1 MESIEFA
8 GKGGRKPQLDIS
20 IKLIELDNK
29 NPRLVPY
36 LPDGD
41 KASQIDLLSV
51 LYENFDTE
59 MIAMSMV
66 QNGYFDE
73 EPIIVVPKKIP
84 LSFKFS
90 DYKTPDELAKAIQL
104 LITKSEISFVVVE
117 GNRRVSTIKLIT
129 DNDLRKKIGAEDY
142 PITTDAEKIKDIS
155 VIPSIIYEKR
165 EDVSAYLGVRH
176 IAGLLKWE
184 AFAQAAYTADVID
197 TEIKKGKD
205 ISGAIKEVQKV
216 IGDRS
221 DKLLKQYITHRLFLQ
236 ARDDLDFDVK
246 PIINK
251 FSLLSVAYNS
261 APLRE
266 YIGANSYSKT
276 DLNSPIVPTNGLEKF
291 KTLLTWIFGNVKTGE
306 NPILSDSRLITS
318 KLSHIVTSESAIE
331 YLKEYKDINGAFER
345 TNGEREYLNKKLTD
359 AFRAIQTSL
368 QFAYK
373 YKDDEELINKVKE
386 LEELIEVLKSNLITN
401 GSKR

>member
-1 MESIEFA
+1 MENIEFV
-8 GKGGRKPQLDIS
+8 GKGGRKPQLDINIS
-20 IKLIELDNK
+20 LIELDNK

-36 LPDGD
+36 LPNGD

-84 LSFKFS
+84 SDFKFNNFR
-90 DYKTPDELAKAIQL
+90 TPDELAKAIQN
-104 LITKSEISFVVVE
+104 LIDKSEISFVVVE

-129 DNDLRKKIGAEDY
+129 DSEVRKKIGAEDY
-142 PITTDAEKIKDIS
+142 PTTSDKEKVKDLTS
-155 VIPSIIYEKR
+155 IPAIIYEKR

-176 IAGLLKWE
+176 ISGLLKWE
-184 AFAQAAYTADVID
+184 AFAQAAYTADVIE

-205 ISGAIKEVQKV
+205 ISEAIKEVQKV

-236 ARDDLDFDVK
+236 ARDDIDFDVK

-261 APLRE
+261 ASLRE
-266 YIGANSYSKT
+266 FIGVNTYSKT
-276 DLNSPIVPTNGLEKF
+276 DLNSPIVPTASLPNF
-291 KTLLTWIFGNVKTGE
+291 KILLTWIFGNEKEGE
-306 NPILSDSRLITS
+306 TAILSDSRLITS
-318 KLSHIVTSESAIE
+318 KLSHVVTSKPAVQ
-331 YLKEYKDINGAFER
+331 YLNEYKDLNGAFER

-359 AFRAIQTSL
+359 ATRAIQTSL
-368 QFAYK
+368 QFAFK
-373 YKDDEELINKVKE
+373 YKDDEELVKKVKE
-386 LEELIEVLKSNLITN
+386 LEELMGALKNNLITN
-401 GSKR
+401 GN

>member
-1 MESIEFA
+1 MENIEFA
-8 GKGGRKPQLDIS
+8 GKGGRKPQLDINIS
-20 IKLIELDNK
+20 IIELDIK

-36 LPDGD
+36 LPNGD
-41 KASQIDLLSV
+41 KTSQIDLLSV

-73 EPIIVVPKKIP
+73 EPIIVVPNMIP
-84 LSFKFS
+84 SGFKFS
-90 DYKTPDELAKAIQL
+90 NYKTPDELAKEIQI
-104 LITKSEISFVVVE
+104 LIDKSEISFVVVE

-129 DNDLRKKIGAEDY
+129 DIEIRKKIGAEDY
-142 PITTDAEKIKDIS
+142 PSTTDKEKVKDLTI
-155 VIPSIIYEKR
+155 IPAIIYEKR

-184 AFAQAAYTADVID
+184 AFAQAAYTSEVIE

-205 ISGAIKEVQKV
+205 ISEAIKEVQKV

-236 ARDDLDFDVK
+236 AREDIDFDVK

-251 FSLLSVAYNS
+251 FSLLTVAYNS
-261 APLRE
+261 ATLRE
-266 YIGANSYSKT
+266 FIGVSTYSRT
-276 DLNSPIVPTNGLEKF
+276 DLNSPIVPTASLSNF
-291 KTLLTWIFGNVKTGE
+291 KTLLTWIFGNEKAGE
-306 NPILSDSRLITS
+306 APILSDSRLITS
-318 KLSHIVTSESAIE
+318 KLSHVVTSKSAVE
-331 YLKEYKDINGAFER
+331 YLKEYKDLNGAFER

-359 AFRAIQTSL
+359 ATRAIQTSL

-373 YKDDEELINKVKE
+373 YKDDEELVKKVKE
-386 LEELIEVLKSNLITN
+386 LEELMGALKSNLITYGN
-401 GSKR
+401 KY

>member
-1 MESIEFA
+1 MENIEFA
-8 GKGGRKPQLDIS
+8 GKGGRKPQLDIN
-20 IKLIELDNK
+20 IGIVELDNK

-36 LPDGD
+36 LPNGD

-84 LSFKFS
+84 SDFKFS
-90 DYKTPDELAKAIQL
+90 NYKTPDELAYAIQN
-104 LITKSEISFVVVE
+104 LINKSEISFVVVE
-117 GNRRVSTIKLIT
+117 GNRRVSTAKLIT
-129 DNDLRKKIGAEDY
+129 DIELRKKIGAEDY
-142 PITTDAEKIKDIS
+142 PSTSDKEKVKDLTI
-155 VIPSIIYEKR
+155 IPAIIYEKR

-184 AFAQAAYTADVID
+184 AFAQAAYTADIIE

-205 ISGAIKEVQKV
+205 ISEAIKEVQKV

-221 DKLLKQYITHRLFLQ
+221 DKLLKQYISHRLFLQ
-236 ARDDLDFDVK
+236 ARDDIDFDVK
-246 PIINK
+246 PILNK

-261 APLRE
+261 ASLRE
-266 YIGANSYSKT
+266 FIGVNTYSKT
-276 DLNSPIVPTNGLEKF
+276 DLNSPIVPTASLSNF
-291 KTLLTWIFGNVKTGE
+291 KILLTWIFGNEKAGE
-306 NPILSDSRLITS
+306 SAILSDSRLITS
-318 KLSHIVTSESAIE
+318 KLSHVVTSKSAVQF
-331 YLKEYKDINGAFER
+331 LNEYKDLNGAFER

-359 AFRAIQTSL
+359 ATRAIQTSL
-368 QFAYK
+368 QFAFK
-373 YKDDEELINKVKE
+373 YKDDEELVKKVKE
-386 LEELIEVLKSNLITN
+386 LEELMGALKSNLITYGN
-401 GSKR
+401 